1 MTCKELLER
10 YWGCFGHHVLKPE
23 ELISVEDMV
32 GSMEFTREE
41 AEQVTKC
48 LEGC

>member
-1 MTCKELLER
+1 MTCKEHLDR
-10 YWGCFGHHVLKPE
+10 YWGCFGHLDLKPE